1 MRSIMN
7 VYLDYNATSK
17 LRPEAI
23 TGMEKVMRLCG
34 NSSSVHRFGRLSRRA
49 VEESREALAD
59 SVNASH
65 DEVVFTSG
73 GTESNNFALLGSRR
87 KIIASSIEH
96 DSVLQHVDEYAKI
109 RVNSDGV
116 IDLFHLEELL
126 KNEESSV
133 VVSVMVANNETGVI
147 QPIEKV
153 LELCR
158 RYDAWLHC
166 DGVQALG
173 KIPISFSSLGVDMMS
188 LSAHKLGGPQGIG
201 ALVIRDGV
209 SLSPISVGGG
219 QERGQ
224 RAGTENIIGIGGF
237 GAVCET
243 IGSSLE
249 VSESLLKMRD
259 NIEKR
264 FVEIAPD
271 IAIYGKESPRLA
283 NTSCIGLPGIKNE
296 VQVMALDLSGVAVS
310 SGSACSSGKIK
321 PSHVLVAMG
330 ANSQSAECAI
340 RISLG
345 WDTSTS
351 DCESLIKSWETLARS
366 RVEHAF
372 HQPTVA

>member
-1 MRSIMN
+1 MN

-59 SVNASH
+59 AVNASH

-158 RYDAWLHC
+158 RY
-166 DGVQALG
+166 
-173 KIPISFSSLGVDMMS
+173 
-188 LSAHKLGGPQGIG
+188 
-201 ALVIRDGV
+201 
-209 SLSPISVGGG
+209 
-219 QERGQ
+219 
-224 RAGTENIIGIGGF
+224 
-237 GAVCET
+237 
-243 IGSSLE
+243 
-249 VSESLLKMRD
+249 
-259 NIEKR
+259 
-264 FVEIAPD
+264 
-271 IAIYGKESPRLA
+271 
-283 NTSCIGLPGIKNE
+283 
-296 VQVMALDLSGVAVS
+296 AVS
-310 SGSACSSGKIK
+310 YTHL
-321 PSHVLVAMG
+321 PL
-330 ANSQSAECAI
+330 
-340 RISLG
+340 
-345 WDTSTS
+345 
-351 DCESLIKSWETLARS
+351 
-366 RVEHAF
+366 
-372 HQPTVA
+372 PTIYSV